1 MRANVLFG
9 IAPILITFDTVKII
23 GMDLSGKNFKAYIDR
38 QEALKKQYSSKNAE
52 KQHSKGKLTAHERIN
67 LLFDSGTFEEID
79 AFVTPA
85 SQPVEFGKV
94 ERTYGDGVI
103 VGHGKINGRLVFAYA
118 QDFTVMG
125 GSLGLVHSKKITKIQ
140 EMALKMGSP
149 IIGLMDSGGA
159 RIQEGVASLSGY
171 ASIFHNIINSSGI
184 IPQISVI
191 MGPAA
196 GGAVYSPALTDFV
209 FMVNHTSYMFV
220 TGPNVVKEVLNE
232 DVTSDELGGAEVH
245 ARKSGVAHMI
255 YDDEE
260 NTILALK
267 KFLSY
272 LPSNNVE
279 NPPVV
284 ADDGSIT
291 DINEKLRDIVPDDPN
306 KAYDV
311 KDVINQTVDRNSFFE
326 ISELFG
332 ASLVTGFGRL
342 RGKTIG
348 VVANQPKVLAGV
360 LDIDSSTK
368 GARFIRFCD
377 AFNIPILTFED
388 VPGFLPGVDQEH
400 AGIIRHGAKLLFA
413 YSEATVPKI
422 TIILRKAYGGA
433 FIVMN
438 SKFLGGDFSFA
449 WPSAEIAVM
458 GPDGAVAI
466 LYRKE
471 LAESENPAEL
481 KKELVKKYRD
491 KIANPFIAD
500 ESGYIDEV
508 IDPAMTRKKI
518 ISAFEALNN
527 KWVKVPARKHGNMP
541 L

>member
-1 MRANVLFG
+1 
-9 IAPILITFDTVKII
+9 
-23 GMDLSGKNFKAYIDR
+23 MDLSGKSYRTFIER
-38 QEALKKQYSSKNAE
+38 QEALKKQFSEKQAE
-52 KQHSKGKLTAHERIN
+52 KQHSKGKLTAHERIS
-67 LLFDSGTFEEID
+67 LVFDSGSFEEID

-85 SQPVEFGKV
+85 DQPVEFGKV
-94 ERTYGDGVI
+94 DRTYGDGVI
-103 VGHGKINGRLVFAYA
+103 VGHGKVNGRLVFAYA
-118 QDFTVMG
+118 QDFTIMG
-125 GSLGLVHSKKITKIQ
+125 GSLGVVHAKKIAKIQ

-171 ASIFHNIINSSGI
+171 ATIFQNIIHSSGI
-184 IPQISVI
+184 IPQISVV

-209 FMVNHTSYMFV
+209 FMTSHTSYMFV

-232 DVTSDELGGAEVH
+232 EVTSEQLGGAEIH

-279 NPPVV
+279 NPPMVV
-284 ADDGSIT
+284 DDGAT
-291 DINEKLRDIVPDDPN
+291 PDINEKLRDIIPDDPN

-311 KDVINQTVDRNSFFE
+311 KDVINLIIDKNSFFE
-326 ISELFG
+326 TSELFAG
-332 ASLVTGFGRL
+332 NIVTGFGRL
-342 RGKTIG
+342 KGKTIG
-348 VVANQPKVLAGV
+348 IVANQPKVLAGV

-377 AFNIPILTFED
+377 AFNIPILTLAD
-388 VPGFLPGVDQEH
+388 VPGFLPGIDQEH
-400 AGIIRHGAKLLFA
+400 AGIIRHGAKMLFA

-422 TIILRKAYGGA
+422 TVILRKAYGGA

-438 SKFLGGDFSFA
+438 SKNLGGDFSFA
-449 WPSAEIAVM
+449 WPTAEIAVM

-471 LAESENPAEL
+471 LAESKNPAEL

-508 IDPAMTRKKI
+508 IDPAVTRKKI
-518 ISAFEALNN
+518 VSAFNALSN

>member
-1 MRANVLFG
+1 
-9 IAPILITFDTVKII
+9 
-23 GMDLSGKNFKAYIDR
+23 MDLSGKSYKAFLER
-38 QEALKKQYSSKNAE
+38 QENLKKQYSQKQAE
-52 KQHSKGKLTAHERIN
+52 KQHSKGKLTARERIV
-67 LLFDSGTFEEID
+67 LLFDEGTFEEID

-85 SQPVEFGKV
+85 NQPVEFGKV

-103 VGHGKINGRLVFAYA
+103 VGHGKVNGRLVFAYA
-118 QDFTVMG
+118 QDFTIMG
-125 GSLGLVHSKKITKIQ
+125 GSLGYVHAKKISKIQ

-149 IIGLMDSGGA
+149 IIGMMDSGGA

-209 FMVNHTSYMFV
+209 FMVNHSSYMFV

-232 DVTSDELGGAEVH
+232 DVTSDDLGGAVIH
-245 ARKSGVAHMI
+245 ASKSGVAHMI

-279 NPPVV
+279 NPPAV
-284 ADDGSIT
+284 ADDNST
-291 DINEKLRDIVPDDPN
+291 PDVNEKLRDIVPDDPN

-311 KDVINQTVDRNSFFE
+311 KEIIQQIADRNSFFE
-326 ISELFG
+326 TAELF
-332 ASLVTGFGRL
+332 APNLVTGFARL
-342 RGKTIG
+342 KGKTIG
-348 VVANQPKVLAGV
+348 IVANQPKVLAGV
-360 LDIDSSTK
+360 LDINSSTK

-377 AFNIPILTFED
+377 AFNIPILTLED

-413 YSEATVPKI
+413 YSEATVPRI
-422 TIILRKAYGGA
+422 TVILRKAYGGA

-438 SKFLGGDFSFA
+438 SKSLGGDFSFA
-449 WPSAEIAVM
+449 WPTAEIAVM

-471 LAESENPAEL
+471 LAESKNPAEL

-500 ESGYIDEV
+500 ELGYIDEV
-508 IDPAMTRKKI
+508 IDPAVTRHKI
-518 ISAFEALNN
+518 ISAFSALSN
-527 KWVKVPARKHGNMP
+527 KWVKVPSRKHGNMP

>member
-1 MRANVLFG
+1 
-9 IAPILITFDTVKII
+9 
-23 GMDLSGKNFKAYIDR
+23 MDISGKSYKAFLER
-38 QEALKKQYSSKNAE
+38 QQALKKQYSSKQAE
-52 KQHSKGKLTAHERIN
+52 KQHSKGKLTAGERIS
-67 LLFDSGTFEEID
+67 LLFDPETFEEID

-85 SQPVEFGKV
+85 NQPVEFGKV
-94 ERTYGDGVI
+94 ERTFGDGVI
-103 VGHGKINGRLVFAYA
+103 VGHGKVNGRLVFAYA
-118 QDFTVMG
+118 QDFTIMG
-125 GSLGLVHSKKITKIQ
+125 GSLGFVHARKIAKIQ

-149 IIGLMDSGGA
+149 IVGMMDSGGA

-171 ASIFHNIINSSGI
+171 AAIFHNIIHSSGI

-209 FMVNHTSYMFV
+209 FMTSHTSYMFV
-220 TGPNVVKEVLNE
+220 TGPSVVKEVLNE
-232 DVTSDELGGAEVH
+232 DVTFDQLGGAEIH
-245 ARKSGVAHMI
+245 ATKSGVAHMI
-255 YDDEE
+255 YEDEE

-279 NPPVV
+279 NPPLVT
-284 ADDGSIT
+284 DDGSVP
-291 DINEKLRDIVPDDPN
+291 DVCEKLRDIVPDDPN
-306 KAYDV
+306 KPYDV
-311 KDVINQTVDRNSFFE
+311 KDVIQLVVDKNSFFE
-326 ISELFG
+326 TAELF
-332 ASLVTGFGRL
+332 APSLVTGFARL
-342 RGKTIG
+342 KGKTIG
-348 VVANQPKVLAGV
+348 IVANQPKVMAGV

-400 AGIIRHGAKLLFA
+400 RGIIRHGAKLLFA
-413 YSEATVPKI
+413 YSEATVPRI
-422 TIILRKAYGGA
+422 TVILRKAYGGA

-438 SKFLGGDFSFA
+438 SKSLGGDFSFA
-449 WPSAEIAVM
+449 WPTAEIAVM

-471 LAESENPAEL
+471 LAESKNPAEM

-500 ESGYIDEV
+500 ELGYIDEV
-508 IDPAMTRKKI
+508 IDPAVTRKKI
-518 ISAFEALNN
+518 VSAFNALSN

>member
-1 MRANVLFG
+1 MSVESFFD
-9 IAPILITFDTVKII
+9 IISILTTFENFKTF
-23 GMDLSGKNFKAYIDR
+23 GMDLSGKNYKTFIER
-38 QEALKKQYSSKNAE
+38 QEALKKQYSPKQAE
-52 KQHSKGKLTAHERIN
+52 KQHLKGKLTAHERIN
-67 LLFDSGTFEEID
+67 LLFDSDTFEEID
-79 AFVTPA
+79 AFVMPA

-94 ERTYGDGVI
+94 ERTFGDGVI

-118 QDFTVMG
+118 QDFTIMG

-171 ASIFHNIINSSGI
+171 ASIFHNIIHSSGI

-284 ADDGSIT
+284 TDESIYP

-311 KDVINQTVDRNSFFE
+311 KDVINQVVDRNSFFE
-326 ISELFG
+326 TSELFG
-332 ASLVTGFGRL
+332 ANLVTGFARL
-342 RGKTIG
+342 KGKTIG

-360 LDIDSSTK
+360 LDINSSTK

-388 VPGFLPGVDQEH
+388 VPGFLPGADQEH

-413 YSEATVPKI
+413 YSEANVPKI
-422 TIILRKAYGGA
+422 TVILRKAYGGA

-471 LAESENPAEL
+471 LAESKNPVEL

-518 ISAFEALNN
+518 VSAFEALNN

>member
-1 MRANVLFG
+1 
-9 IAPILITFDTVKII
+9 
-23 GMDLSGKNFKAYIDR
+23 MDLSGKSYKTFIER
-38 QEALKKQYSSKNAE
+38 REALKKQYSPKQAE
-52 KQHSKGKLTAHERIN
+52 KQHSKGKLTAQERIN

-85 SQPVEFGKV
+85 DQPVEFGKV
-94 ERTYGDGVI
+94 EKFYGDGVI
-103 VGHGKINGRLVFAYA
+103 VGHGKVNGRLVFAYA
-118 QDFTVMG
+118 QDFTIMG
-125 GSLGLVHSKKITKIQ
+125 GSLGLVHSKKIAKIQ
-140 EMALKMGSP
+140 EMALKMGAP
-149 IIGLMDSGGA
+149 IIGMMDSGGA

-171 ASIFHNIINSSGI
+171 ASIFQNIIQSSGI

-191 MGPAA
+191 MGPCA

-209 FMVNHTSYMFV
+209 LMVNHTSFMFV

-232 DVTSDELGGAEVH
+232 EVTFDELGGAEVH
-245 ARKSGVAHMI
+245 ARKSGVTHMI

-284 ADDGSIT
+284 PGDDT
-291 DINEKLRDIVPDDPN
+291 TPLVNEKLRDIVPDDPN
-306 KAYDV
+306 KSYDV
-311 KDVINQTVDRNSFFE
+311 RDVISLVVDRNSFFE
-326 ISELFG
+326 TAELYA
-332 ASLVTGFGRL
+332 ASIVTGFARL
-342 RGKTIG
+342 KGKTIG
-348 VVANQPKVLAGV
+348 VVANQPKVMAGV

-377 AFNIPILTFED
+377 AFNIPIITFED

-422 TIILRKAYGGA
+422 TVILRKAYGGA

-438 SKFLGGDFSFA
+438 SKNLGGDFSFA

-471 LAESENPAEL
+471 LAESKNPAEM
-481 KKELVKKYRD
+481 KKDLVKKYRD

-508 IDPAMTRKKI
+508 IDPADTRKKI

>member
-1 MRANVLFG
+1 
-9 IAPILITFDTVKII
+9 
-23 GMDLSGKNFKAYIDR
+23 MDLSGKSYKAFIER
-38 QEALKKQYSSKNAE
+38 QEALKKQYSPDQAQ
-52 KQHSKGKLTAHERIN
+52 KQHIKGKLTAWERIS
-67 LLFDSGTFEEID
+67 LLFDNGTFEEID

-85 SQPVEFGKV
+85 HTPVEFGKV
-94 ERTYGDGVI
+94 DRKYGDGVI

-118 QDFTVMG
+118 QDFTIMG
-125 GSLGLVHSKKITKIQ
+125 GSLGLVHSRKITKVQ
-140 EMALKMGSP
+140 EMALKMGAP
-149 IIGLMDSGGA
+149 IIGMMDSGGA

-171 ASIFHNIINSSGI
+171 ASIFHNIIQSSGI

-191 MGPAA
+191 MGPCA

-232 DVTSDELGGAEVH
+232 DVTSDGLGGAEVH
-245 ARKSGVAHMI
+245 ARKSGVAQMI

-279 NPPVV
+279 NPPTVT
-284 ADDGSIT
+284 DDGTINN
-291 DINEKLRDIVPDDPN
+291 INEKLRDIVPDDPN

-311 KDVINQTVDRNSFFE
+311 RDVINQVVDRGSFYE
-326 ISELFG
+326 TSELFG
-332 ASLVTGFGRL
+332 ASLVTGFARL
-342 RGKTIG
+342 RGRTIAI
-348 VVANQPKVLAGV
+348 VANQPKVLAGV
-360 LDIDSSTK
+360 LDIDSSVK

-377 AFNIPILTFED
+377 AFNIPIITFED

-438 SKFLGGDFSFA
+438 SKFLGGDFNYA

-466 LYRKE
+466 LYRRE
-471 LAESENPAEL
+471 LAESKNPVEM
-481 KKELVKKYRD
+481 KKELVRKYRD

-518 ISAFEALNN
+518 ISALDALSN

>member
-1 MRANVLFG
+1 
-9 IAPILITFDTVKII
+9 
-23 GMDLSGKNFKAYIDR
+23 MDISGKSYKAFLKR
-38 QEALKKQYSSKNAE
+38 QEALQKQYSEKQAE
-52 KQHSKGKLTAHERIN
+52 KQHAKGKLTARERIR
-67 LLFDSGTFEEID
+67 LLFDQGTFEEID

-85 SQPVEFGKV
+85 DQPVEFGKV

-103 VGHGKINGRLVFAYA
+103 VGHGKVNGRLIFAFA
-118 QDFTVMG
+118 QDFTIMG
-125 GSLGLVHSKKITKIQ
+125 GSLGVVHAKKIAKIQ
-140 EMALKMGSP
+140 EMALKMGCP
-149 IIGLMDSGGA
+149 IIGMMDSGGA

-171 ASIFHNIINSSGI
+171 ASIFHNIIQSSGI

-209 FMVNHTSYMFV
+209 FMVNNTSYMFV

-232 DVTSDELGGAEVH
+232 DVTFDELGGAETH

-260 NTILALK
+260 NTIMALK
-267 KFLSY
+267 KFLTY

-284 ADDGSIT
+284 QDDNST
-291 DINEKLRDIVPDDPN
+291 PEINEKLRDIVPDDPN

-311 KDVINQTVDRNSFFE
+311 KDVINLIVDKNSFYE
-326 ISELFG
+326 TAELF
-332 ASLVTGFGRL
+332 APNLVTGLARL
-342 RGKTIG
+342 KGKTIG

-377 AFNIPILTFED
+377 AFNIPILTLED

-413 YSEATVPKI
+413 YSEATVPRI

-438 SKFLGGDFSFA
+438 SKSLGGDFSFA
-449 WPSAEIAVM
+449 WPTAEIAVM

-471 LAESENPAEL
+471 LAESSNPAEL

-500 ESGYIDEV
+500 ETGYIDEV
-508 IDPAMTRKKI
+508 IDPAVTRKKI
-518 ISAFEALNN
+518 ISALNALSN

>member
-1 MRANVLFG
+1 
-9 IAPILITFDTVKII
+9 
-23 GMDLSGKNFKAYIDR
+23 MDVSGKYFKSFLER
-38 QEALKKQYSSKNAE
+38 QEALKKQYSPKQAA
-52 KQHSKGKLTAHERIN
+52 KQHTKGKLTAQERIN
-67 LLFDSGTFEEID
+67 LLFDAGTFEEID

-85 SQPVEFGKV
+85 DQPVEFGKV
-94 ERTYGDGVI
+94 EKFYGDGVI

-118 QDFTVMG
+118 QDFTIMG
-125 GSLGLVHSKKITKIQ
+125 GSLGLVHSKKIAKVQ
-140 EMALKMGSP
+140 EMALKMGAP
-149 IIGLMDSGGA
+149 IIGMMDSGGA

-171 ASIFHNIINSSGI
+171 AAIFHNIIQSSGI

-209 FMVNHTSYMFV
+209 FMVNLTSFMFV

-232 DVTSDELGGAEVH
+232 EVTFDELGGAGAH

-267 KFLSY
+267 KFLAY

-279 NPPVV
+279 NPPVL
-284 ADDGSIT
+284 ADDGNT
-291 DINEKLRDIVPDDPN
+291 PDVNNKLRDIIPDDPN

-311 KDVINQTVDRNSFFE
+311 KDIINLVVDRNSFFE
-326 ISELFG
+326 TAELF
-332 ASLVTGFGRL
+332 APSLVTGFARMK
-342 RGKTIG
+342 GKTIG
-348 VVANQPKVLAGV
+348 IVANQPKVLAGV

-400 AGIIRHGAKLLFA
+400 RGIIRHGAKLLFA

-422 TIILRKAYGGA
+422 TVILRKAYGGA

-438 SKFLGGDFSFA
+438 SKSLGGDFSFA

-508 IDPAMTRKKI
+508 IDPAVTRKKVL
-518 ISAFEALNN
+518 SAFEALNN

>member
-1 MRANVLFG
+1 
-9 IAPILITFDTVKII
+9 
-23 GMDLSGKNFKAYIDR
+23 MDVSGKYYKAFVDR
-38 QEALKKQYSSKNAE
+38 QEALKKQYGAKHAA
-52 KQHSKGKLTAHERIN
+52 KQHIKGKLTAHERIN

-85 SQPVEFGKV
+85 AQRVEFGKV
-94 ERTYGDGVI
+94 DITYGDGVI

-125 GSLGLVHSKKITKIQ
+125 GSLGLVHSKKISKIQ
-140 EMALKMGSP
+140 EMALKMGAP

-171 ASIFHNIINSSGI
+171 ASIFHNIIQSSGI

-209 FMVNHTSYMFV
+209 FMVSLTSYMFV

-232 DVTSDELGGAEVH
+232 DVTAEGLGGAEVH
-245 ARKSGVAHMI
+245 ARKSGVANMI

-279 NPPVV
+279 NPPIVS
-284 ADDGSIT
+284 DNNSEPDFIP
-291 DINEKLRDIVPDDPN
+291 KLREVVPDDPN

-311 KDVINQTVDRNSFFE
+311 RDVINLVIDKNSFFE
-326 ISELFG
+326 TSELFG
-332 ASLVTGFGRL
+332 ASLVTGFARL
-342 RGKTIG
+342 KGKTTGI
-348 VVANQPKVLAGV
+348 VANQPKVMAGV
-360 LDIDSSTK
+360 LDINSSTK

-400 AGIIRHGAKLLFA
+400 AGIIRHGAKLLYA

-438 SKFLGGDFSFA
+438 SKFLGGDYSFA

-471 LAESENPAEL
+471 LSESDNPVEL
-481 KKELVKKYRD
+481 KKELVQKYRD

-508 IDPAMTRKKI
+508 IDPAITRKKV
-518 ISAFEALNN
+518 ISAFGALSN

>member
-1 MRANVLFG
+1 
-9 IAPILITFDTVKII
+9 
-23 GMDLSGKNFKAYIDR
+23 MDLSGKYYKTFNER
-38 QEALKKQYSSKNAE
+38 QEALKKQYSPKNAE
-52 KQHSKGKLTAHERIN
+52 KQHSKGKLTAWERIN

-85 SQPVEFGKV
+85 AIPVEFGKV
-94 ERTYGDGVI
+94 EKSYGDGVI
-103 VGHGKINGRLVFAYA
+103 VGHGKVNGRLVFAYA
-118 QDFTVMG
+118 QDFTIMG
-125 GSLGLVHSKKITKIQ
+125 GSLGLVHAKKISKIQ
-140 EMALKMGSP
+140 LMALKMGAP
-149 IIGLMDSGGA
+149 CIGMMDSGGA

-171 ASIFHNIINSSGI
+171 AEIFQNIIQSSGI

-191 MGPAA
+191 MGPCA
-196 GGAVYSPALTDFV
+196 GGAVYSPALTDFT
-209 FMVNHTSYMFV
+209 FMVSNTSFMFV

-232 DVTSDELGGAEVH
+232 DVTFEELGGAEVH
-245 ARKSGVAHMI
+245 ARKSGVAQMI

-279 NPPVV
+279 NPPMV
-284 ADDGSIT
+284 ADDGT
-291 DINEKLRDIVPDDPN
+291 TPYLNEKLRDIVPDDPN

-311 KDVINQTVDRNSFFE
+311 KDVIHLVTDKNSFFE
-326 ISELFG
+326 TAELF
-332 ASLVTGFGRL
+332 APSIVTGFARL
-342 RGKTIG
+342 KGKTIG
-348 VVANQPKVLAGV
+348 IVANQPKVLAGV

-400 AGIIRHGAKLLFA
+400 RGIIRHGAKLLFA

-438 SKFLGGDFSFA
+438 SKSLGGDFSFA

-471 LAESENPAEL
+471 LAESEDPVTM

-491 KIANPFIAD
+491 KVANPFIAD

-508 IDPAMTRKKI
+508 IDPAVTRQKV

>member
-1 MRANVLFG
+1 
-9 IAPILITFDTVKII
+9 
-23 GMDLSGKNFKAYIDR
+23 MDLSRKYYKVFAER
-38 QEALKKQYSSKNAE
+38 QDAIKKQYGPKQAE
-52 KQHSKGKLTAHERIN
+52 KQHSKGKLTAYERIG
-67 LLFDSGTFEEID
+67 LLFDHCTFEEID

-85 SQPVEFGKV
+85 DQPVEFGKV
-94 ERTYGDGVI
+94 ERSYGDGVI
-103 VGHGKINGRLVFAYA
+103 VGHGKVNGRLVFAYA
-118 QDFTVMG
+118 QDFTIMG
-125 GSLGLVHSKKITKIQ
+125 GSLGIVHAKKIAKIQ

-149 IIGLMDSGGA
+149 IIALIDSGGA

-171 ASIFHNIINSSGI
+171 ASIFHNIIHSSGI

-232 DVTSDELGGAEVH
+232 DVTFDQLGGALVH
-245 ARKSGVAHMI
+245 AKKSGVAHMI

-279 NPPVV
+279 NPP
-284 ADDGSIT
+284 
-291 DINEKLRDIVPDDPN
+291 IVPDDGAIPDINKKLREMVPEDPN

-311 KDVINQTVDRNSFFE
+311 KDVISQIFDRNSFFE
-326 ISELFG
+326 TSELFG
-332 ASLVTGFGRL
+332 ASLVTGFARL
-342 RGKTIG
+342 KGKTIG
-348 VVANQPKVLAGV
+348 IVANQPKVLAGV
-360 LDIDSSTK
+360 LDIDSAVK

-377 AFNIPILTFED
+377 TFNIPIVTLED

-400 AGIIRHGAKLLFA
+400 AGIIRHGAKMLFA

-422 TIILRKAYGGA
+422 TVILRKAYGGA

-438 SKFLGGDFSFA
+438 SKSLGGDFNFA

-471 LAESENPAEL
+471 LAGSKNPAEL

-500 ESGYIDEV
+500 ELGYIDEV
-508 IDPAMTRKKI
+508 IDPAVTRKKI
-518 ISAFEALNN
+518 LSALDALSN
-527 KWVKVPARKHGNMP
+527 KWVKVPQRKHGNMP

>member
-1 MRANVLFG
+1 
-9 IAPILITFDTVKII
+9 
-23 GMDLSGKNFKAYIDR
+23 MDLSGKNFKAFLDR

-52 KQHSKGKLTAHERIN
+52 KQHSKGKLTAHERIK
-67 LLFDSGTFEEID
+67 LLFDPGTFEEID

-85 SQPVEFGKV
+85 AQPVEFGKV

-118 QDFTVMG
+118 QDFTIMG

-140 EMALKMGSP
+140 EMALKMGAP
-149 IIGLMDSGGA
+149 IIGMMDSGGA

-232 DVTSDELGGAEVH
+232 EVTSDGLGGAEVH

-260 NTILALK
+260 NTILALR
-267 KFLSY
+267 KFLTY

-284 ADDGSIT
+284 ADDNSVNEY
-291 DINEKLRDIVPDDPN
+291 NEKLRDIVPDDPN

-311 KDVINQTVDRNSFFE
+311 KDVINNTVDRNSFFE
-326 ISELFG
+326 ISELYG
-332 ASLVTGFGRL
+332 PSMVIGFARL
-342 RGKTIG
+342 KGKTIG
-348 VVANQPKVLAGV
+348 IVANQPKVLAGV
-360 LDIDSSTK
+360 LDIDSSVK

-422 TIILRKAYGGA
+422 TVILRKAYGGA

-449 WPSAEIAVM
+449 WPTAEIAVM

-471 LAESENPAEL
+471 LAEAENPVEL

-508 IDPAMTRKKI
+508 IDPALTRKKV
-518 ISAFEALNN
+518 ISAFEALSN

>member
-1 MRANVLFG
+1 
-9 IAPILITFDTVKII
+9 
-23 GMDLSGKNFKAYIDR
+23 MDISGKYYRAFIER
-38 QEALKKQYSSKNAE
+38 QEARKKQYSPKQAA
-52 KQHSKGKLTAHERIN
+52 KQHSKGKLTAYERLD

-85 SQPVEFGKV
+85 DQPVEFGRV
-94 ERTYGDGVI
+94 EKSYGDGVI
-103 VGHGKINGRLVFAYA
+103 VGHGKVNGRLVFSYA
-118 QDFTVMG
+118 QDFTIMG
-125 GSLGLVHSKKITKIQ
+125 GSLGIVHARKIAKIQ

-149 IIGLMDSGGA
+149 IIGLIDSGGA

-171 ASIFHNIINSSGI
+171 ASIFHNIIHSSGI

-191 MGPAA
+191 LGPAA

-232 DVTSDELGGAEVH
+232 DVTFEQLGGAEVH
-245 ARKSGVAHMI
+245 ARKSGVAHLI

-284 ADDGSIT
+284 ADDGSVP
-291 DINEKLRDIVPDDPN
+291 DINKKLRDMIPDDPN

-311 KDVINQTVDRNSFFE
+311 KDIILQIVDRNSFFE
-326 ISELFG
+326 ISELF
-332 ASLVTGFGRL
+332 APNLITGFARLKGR
-342 RGKTIG
+342 TIG

-377 AFNIPILTFED
+377 AFNIPILTLED

-400 AGIIRHGAKLLFA
+400 GGIIRHGAKMLFA

-438 SKFLGGDFSFA
+438 SKNLGGDFNFA

-458 GPDGAVAI
+458 GPDGAVAV
-466 LYRKE
+466 LYRRE
-471 LAESENPAEL
+471 LAAAKDPVEL

-491 KIANPFIAD
+491 KLANPFVAD
-500 ESGYIDEV
+500 ESGYIDDV
-508 IDPAMTRKKI
+508 IDPAVTRSKI
-518 ISAFEALNN
+518 VSALNALSN

>member
-1 MRANVLFG
+1 
-9 IAPILITFDTVKII
+9 
-23 GMDLSGKNFKAYIDR
+23 MDISGKSYKAFLER
-38 QEALKKQYSSKNAE
+38 QEALKKQYSQKNAE
-52 KQHSKGKLTAHERIN
+52 KQHSKGKLTARERVG
-67 LLFDSGTFEEID
+67 LLFDEGTFEEID

-85 SQPVEFGKV
+85 NQPVEFGKV

-118 QDFTVMG
+118 QDFTIMG
-125 GSLGLVHSKKITKIQ
+125 GSLGYVHAKKISKIQ

-149 IIGLMDSGGA
+149 IVGLMDSGGA

-232 DVTSDELGGAEVH
+232 DVTSDDLGGAVIH
-245 ARKSGVAHMI
+245 ASKSGVAHMI

-279 NPPVV
+279 NPPAV
-284 ADDGSIT
+284 ADDNST
-291 DINEKLRDIVPDDPN
+291 PDVNEKLRDIVPDDPN

-311 KDVINQTVDRNSFFE
+311 KDIIQQIADKNSFFE
-326 ISELFG
+326 TAELF
-332 ASLVTGFGRL
+332 APNLVTGFARL
-342 RGKTIG
+342 KGKTIG
-348 VVANQPKVLAGV
+348 IVANQPKVLAGV
-360 LDIDSSTK
+360 LDINSSTK

-377 AFNIPILTFED
+377 AFNIPLLTLED

-413 YSEATVPKI
+413 YSEATVPRI

-438 SKFLGGDFSFA
+438 SKSLGGDFSFA
-449 WPSAEIAVM
+449 WPTAEIAVM

-471 LAESENPAEL
+471 LAESKNPAEL

-500 ESGYIDEV
+500 ELGYIDEV
-508 IDPAMTRKKI
+508 IDPAVTRQKI
-518 ISAFEALNN
+518 ISAFSALSN
-527 KWVKVPARKHGNMP
+527 KWVKVPSRKHGNMP

>member
-1 MRANVLFG
+1 
-9 IAPILITFDTVKII
+9 
-23 GMDLSGKNFKAYIDR
+23 MDISGKNYKAFLKR
-38 QEALKKQYSSKNAE
+38 QEELQKQYGEKQAKKQHA
-52 KQHSKGKLTAHERIN
+52 KGKLTAWERIL
-67 LLFDSGTFEEID
+67 LLFDQGTFEEID

-85 SQPVEFGKV
+85 DRPVEFGKI
-94 ERTYGDGVI
+94 ERAYGDGVI
-103 VGHGKINGRLVFAYA
+103 VGHGKVNGRLVFAFA
-118 QDFTVMG
+118 QDFTIMG
-125 GSLGLVHSKKITKIQ
+125 GSLGVVHARKISKIQ
-140 EMALKMGSP
+140 EMALKMGCP
-149 IIGLMDSGGA
+149 IIGMMDSGGA

-171 ASIFHNIINSSGI
+171 AAIFHNIIQSSGI

-209 FMVNHTSYMFV
+209 FMVNNTSYMFV

-232 DVTSDELGGAEVH
+232 DVTFDELGGAEIH

-260 NTILALK
+260 NTIMALK
-267 KFLSY
+267 KFLTY

-279 NPPVV
+279 NPPLVQEENL
-284 ADDGSIT
+284 T
-291 DINEKLRDIVPDDPN
+291 PEINEKLRDIVPDDPN

-311 KDVINQTVDRNSFFE
+311 KEVINLIVDKNSFFE
-326 ISELFG
+326 TAELF
-332 ASLVTGFGRL
+332 APNLVTGLARL
-342 RGKTIG
+342 KGKTIG

-360 LDIDSSTK
+360 LDNDSSIK

-377 AFNIPILTFED
+377 AFNIPILTLED
-388 VPGFLPGVDQEH
+388 VPGFLPGIDQEH
-400 AGIIRHGAKLLFA
+400 AGIIRNGAKLLFA
-413 YSEATVPKI
+413 YSEATVPRI
-422 TIILRKAYGGA
+422 TVILRKAYGGA

-438 SKFLGGDFSFA
+438 SKSLGGDFSFA
-449 WPSAEIAVM
+449 WPTAEIAVM

-471 LAESENPAEL
+471 LAESSNPDEL
-481 KKELVKKYRD
+481 KKELVNKYRD

-508 IDPAMTRKKI
+508 IDPAVTRKKI
-518 ISAFEALNN
+518 ISAFNALSN

>member
-1 MRANVLFG
+1 ME
-9 IAPILITFDTVKII
+9 
-23 GMDLSGKNFKAYIDR
+23 LSGKYYEAFIQR
-38 QEALKKQYSSKNAE
+38 QEALKKQYSPKQAE

-85 SQPVEFGKV
+85 DQPVEFGKV
-94 ERTYGDGVI
+94 EKFFGDGVI
-103 VGHGKINGRLVFAYA
+103 VGHGKVNGRLVFAYA
-118 QDFTVMG
+118 QDFTIMG
-125 GSLGLVHSKKITKIQ
+125 GSLGLVHSKKIANVQ
-140 EMALKMGSP
+140 EMALKMGAP
-149 IIGLMDSGGA
+149 VIGMMDSGGA

-171 ASIFHNIINSSGI
+171 ASIFQNIIQSSGI

-191 MGPAA
+191 MGPCA

-209 FMVNHTSYMFV
+209 FMVNRTSFMFV

-232 DVTSDELGGAEVH
+232 DVTFEGLGGAEVH

-260 NTILALK
+260 NTIMALK
-267 KFLSY
+267 KFLAY

-284 ADDGSIT
+284 ADSANT
-291 DINEKLRDIVPDDPN
+291 PDINKKLRDIVPDDPN

-311 KDVINQTVDRNSFFE
+311 KDVIHLVIDKNSFFE
-326 ISELFG
+326 TAELY
-332 ASLVTGFGRL
+332 APNLVTGFARL
-342 RGKTIG
+342 KGKTIG

-377 AFNIPILTFED
+377 SFNIPILTFED
-388 VPGFLPGVDQEH
+388 VPGFLPGIDQEH
-400 AGIIRHGAKLLFA
+400 AGVIRHGAKLLYA
-413 YSEATVPKI
+413 YSEATVAKI
-422 TIILRKAYGGA
+422 TVILRKAYGGA

-438 SKFLGGDFSFA
+438 SKSLGGDFSFA

-471 LAESENPAEL
+471 LAESKNPVEM
-481 KKELVKKYRD
+481 KKDLVKKYRD
-491 KIANPFIAD
+491 KVANPFIAD

-508 IDPAMTRKKI
+508 IDPADTRKKV
-518 ISAFEALNN
+518 ISGFEALNN
-527 KWVKVPARKHGNMP
+527 KWVKIPTRKHGNMP

>member
-1 MRANVLFG
+1 
-9 IAPILITFDTVKII
+9 
-23 GMDLSGKNFKAYIDR
+23 MDLSGRYYKAFLER
-38 QEALKKQYSSKNAE
+38 QEARKKQYSSKQAA
-52 KQHSKGKLTAHERIN
+52 KQHSKGKLTAYERIN
-67 LLFDSGTFEEID
+67 LLFDPGTFEEID

-85 SQPVEFGKV
+85 DQPVEFGRV
-94 ERTYGDGVI
+94 EKSYGDGVI
-103 VGHGKINGRLVFAYA
+103 TGHGKVNGRLVFSYA
-118 QDFTVMG
+118 QDFTIMG
-125 GSLGLVHSKKITKIQ
+125 GSLGIVHARKIAKIQ

-149 IIGLMDSGGA
+149 IIGLIDSGGA

-171 ASIFHNIINSSGI
+171 ASIFHNIIHSSGI

-191 MGPAA
+191 LGPAA

-232 DVTSDELGGAEVH
+232 DVTFDQLGGAEVH
-245 ARKSGVAHMI
+245 ARKSGVAHLI

-284 ADDGSIT
+284 PDDGSVP
-291 DINEKLRDIVPDDPN
+291 DVNKKLRDMIPDDPN

-311 KDVINQTVDRNSFFE
+311 KDIINQIVDRNSFFE
-326 ISELFG
+326 ISELF
-332 ASLVTGFGRL
+332 APSLITGFARL
-342 RGKTIG
+342 KGKSIG
-348 VVANQPKVLAGV
+348 IVANQPKVLAGV

-377 AFNIPILTFED
+377 AFNIPILTLED
-388 VPGFLPGVDQEH
+388 VPGFLPGIDQEH
-400 AGIIRHGAKLLFA
+400 GGIIRHGAKMLFA

-438 SKFLGGDFSFA
+438 SKNLGGDFNFA

-458 GPDGAVAI
+458 GPDGAVAV
-466 LYRKE
+466 LYRRE
-471 LAESENPAEL
+471 LAQSADPAGL

-491 KIANPFIAD
+491 KLANPFVAD

-508 IDPAMTRKKI
+508 IDPAITRKKI
-518 ISAFEALNN
+518 ISALTALSN

>member
-1 MRANVLFG
+1 
-9 IAPILITFDTVKII
+9 
-23 GMDLSGKNFKAYIDR
+23 MDLSGKYYKTFLER
-38 QEALKKQYSSKNAE
+38 QEALRKQYSPKQAE
-52 KQHSKGKLTAHERIN
+52 KQHVKGKLTAQERIN

-85 SQPVEFGKV
+85 AIPIEFGKV
-94 ERTYGDGVI
+94 EKSYGDGVI
-103 VGHGKINGRLVFAYA
+103 VGHGKVNGRLVFAYA
-118 QDFTVMG
+118 QDFTIMG
-125 GSLGLVHSKKITKIQ
+125 GSLGLVHAKKISKIQ
-140 EMALKMGSP
+140 LMALKMGAP
-149 IIGLMDSGGA
+149 CIGMMDSGGA

-171 ASIFHNIINSSGI
+171 AEIFQNIIQSSGI

-191 MGPAA
+191 MGPCA

-209 FMVNHTSYMFV
+209 FMVNHTSFMFV

-232 DVTSDELGGAEVH
+232 DVTFEELGGAEAH
-245 ARKSGVAHMI
+245 ARKSGVTHMI

-267 KFLSY
+267 KFLAY

-284 ADDGSIT
+284 TEDST
-291 DINEKLRDIVPDDPN
+291 TPSVNKKLRDIVPDDPN

-311 KDVINQTVDRNSFFE
+311 KDIINLVIDRNTFFE
-326 ISELFG
+326 TAELF
-332 ASLVTGFGRL
+332 APNLVTGFARL
-342 RGKTIG
+342 KGKTIG
-348 VVANQPKVLAGV
+348 IVANQPKVLAGV

-400 AGIIRHGAKLLFA
+400 NGIIRHGAKLLFA

-438 SKFLGGDFSFA
+438 SKSLGGDFSFA

-458 GPDGAVAI
+458 GPDGAVAV

-471 LAESENPAEL
+471 LAESANPVEM

-491 KIANPFIAD
+491 KVANPFIAD
-500 ESGYIDEV
+500 ENGYIDEV
-508 IDPAMTRKKI
+508 IDPAVTRQKV

-527 KWVKVPARKHGNMP
+527 KWVKVPSRKHGNMP

>member
-1 MRANVLFG
+1 
-9 IAPILITFDTVKII
+9 
-23 GMDLSGKNFKAYIDR
+23 MDISGKNYKAFLKR
-38 QEALKKQYSSKNAE
+38 QEELRKQYGEKQAKKQHA
-52 KQHSKGKLTAHERIN
+52 KGKLTAWERIQ
-67 LLFDSGTFEEID
+67 LLFDQGTFEEID

-85 SQPVEFGKV
+85 DHPVEFGKI
-94 ERTYGDGVI
+94 ERAYGDGVI
-103 VGHGKINGRLVFAYA
+103 VGHGKVNGRLVFAFA
-118 QDFTVMG
+118 QDFTIMG
-125 GSLGLVHSKKITKIQ
+125 GSLGVVHAKKISKIQ
-140 EMALKMGSP
+140 EMALKMGCP
-149 IIGLMDSGGA
+149 IIGMMDSGGA

-171 ASIFHNIINSSGI
+171 AAIFHHIIQSSGI

-209 FMVNHTSYMFV
+209 FMVNNTSYMFV

-232 DVTSDELGGAEVH
+232 DVTFDELGGAEIH

-260 NTILALK
+260 NTIMALK
-267 KFLSY
+267 KFLTY

-279 NPPVV
+279 NPPLVQEENP
-284 ADDGSIT
+284 T
-291 DINEKLRDIVPDDPN
+291 PDINEKLRDIVPDDPN

-311 KDVINQTVDRNSFFE
+311 KEVINLIIDKNSFFE
-326 ISELFG
+326 TAELF
-332 ASLVTGFGRL
+332 APNLVTGLARL
-342 RGKTIG
+342 KGKTIG

-360 LDIDSSTK
+360 LDIDSSIK

-377 AFNIPILTFED
+377 AFNIPILTLED

-400 AGIIRHGAKLLFA
+400 AGIIRNGAKLLFA
-413 YSEATVPKI
+413 YSEATVPRI
-422 TIILRKAYGGA
+422 TVILRKAYGGA

-438 SKFLGGDFSFA
+438 SKSLGGDFSFA
-449 WPSAEIAVM
+449 WPTAEIAVM

-471 LAESENPAEL
+471 LAESSDPDEL

-508 IDPAMTRKKI
+508 IDPALTRKKI
-518 ISAFEALNN
+518 ISAFNALSN
-527 KWVKVPARKHGNMP
+527 KWVKVPTRKHGNMP